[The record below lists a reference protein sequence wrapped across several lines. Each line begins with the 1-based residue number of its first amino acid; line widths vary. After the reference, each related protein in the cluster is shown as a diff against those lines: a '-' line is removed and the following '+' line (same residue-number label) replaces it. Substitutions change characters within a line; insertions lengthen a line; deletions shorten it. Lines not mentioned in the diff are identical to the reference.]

1 QPSPGAWS
9 GLPPDDRPP
18 GAAGR
23 SAYPAPAPR
32 TEAMAAWAL
41 ACAVGSWFL
50 LPVVLAVVALVL
62 AGAADRS
69 IAESGGWR
77 TGAGLVTAARV
88 VAWVHLVTVVLAVVF
103 VVALLVGLA
112 VGS

>member
-1 QPSPGAWS
+1 
-9 GLPPDDRPP
+9 
-18 GAAGR
+18 
-23 SAYPAPAPR
+23 
-32 TEAMAAWAL
+32 MAAWAL